1 VEGKKLF
8 RVVER
13 LDEDHKVRRGGGTPT
28 STSRV
33 CKINHC
39 FVFFYFTYIYIYI
52 PQVSNKQLIN
62 LIKLVIGV
70 IKVKEIEKVGV
81 TFGGF
86 ERLIY

>member
-1 VEGKKLF
+1 MQDKPLF
-8 RVVER
+8 
-13 LDEDHKVRRGGGTPT
+13 
-28 STSRV
+28 
-33 CKINHC
+33 C
-39 FVFFYFTYIYIYI
+39 FLLFYLYIYI